1 MVNNTFNNHN
11 SNVGMQG
18 GTNDGVVQSGDGNVS
33 IFKNSKELDQQIDEL
48 LIYVRNEQND
58 KLEVIEGMVA
68 DLKVANE
75 DNDTS
80 GFKKILGYINGV
92 LGPVAQVA
100 AIASSVG
107 LTF

>member
-1 MVNNTFNNHN
+1 MTNNYNNHN

-18 GTNDGVVQSGDGNVS
+18 GTNDGVVQSGDGNVT
-33 IFKNSKELDQQIDEL
+33 IYKNNQELDQQIIEL
-48 LIYVRNEQND
+48 LSYVRTEQND
-58 KLEVIEGMVA
+58 KLPVIEGMVD
-68 DLKVANE
+68 DLRAANTA
-75 DNDTS
+75 NDES
-80 GFKKILGYINGV
+80 GFKKVLSYINGV